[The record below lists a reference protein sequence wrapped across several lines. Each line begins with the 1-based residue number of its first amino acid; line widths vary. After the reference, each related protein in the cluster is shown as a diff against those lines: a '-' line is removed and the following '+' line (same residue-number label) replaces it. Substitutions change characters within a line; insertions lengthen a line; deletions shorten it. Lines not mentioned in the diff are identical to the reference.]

1 MNNLSLRN
9 FDLWNRYLDNKGNI
23 LHGKL
28 YFCYKDSN
36 TVAPIYDS
44 DGTELANPI
53 YTDIYGRTSTQ
64 VFLQSGE
71 DILVYFYKWIGQG
84 AMTEDDPTFWSLQYT
99 SESMNNFSLDFGDF
113 NAAVTVANMDELRK
127 LNPSLIPDSSDN
139 NKIICLLGYNESGDK
154 EPIYYVWDS
163 SSNETDNAGSIIA
176 WNESASGRW
185 IMVDPSYVIDS
196 KHFGIFPHA
205 AFADSTDDTTQIIR
219 LMEYANDNGLHA
231 YFAGGQNARYFNVN
245 NYTINTGISILV
257 NPYTLFKCDGNV
269 IFNTDIEGSKGKI
282 AVIADNEATITIN
295 CSEGYTAW
303 VETNGIV
310 NATDVIHI
318 NSDPYLAMTYTNMTC
333 YITSDCANHNFNNCQ
348 IFANSVINSTNTWKN
363 CTMKESFFTDTGK
376 SIQVFYD
383 CIYPLEYWPTTSDW
397 IYYKNSEG
405 RLVIDF
411 GDMQGRTVDSSCTI
425 TANHWK
431 MSNATLDSPKVNAA
445 AKSITLNDCNGTISL
460 DSLNQEIILKKCSLT
475 SSSVIKGYN
484 IDISDSSVYD
494 VNANLDN
501 GNVNII
507 RSTVAGTVYAGPSG
521 KVKISYSD
529 LTDDTLAVKAYG
541 LDIQNCNITADVQM
555 ILSDDMKICFIN
567 NIINGQ
573 FTFVNTSLSTNTA
586 CVTNGVWTG
595 NTCYNANG
603 LINWNSVKTY
613 FISDDN
619 LHTYSYSNNKEP
631 SKNNVHNYYAVNYSN
646 TGTTSIDNARKITQ
660 SEWYNSSNG
669 TIIYEYFTTIEEG
682 SKQMHVYKYVPRLAR
697 NTKLIADIF
706 AIGIMNINSRTL
718 RIESIP
724 VFSSTDDSNYIGS
737 HGYAGNWYVDVK
749 TSGKPTLN
757 IPVWDA
763 NTGSTVVFSANDLY
777 WDTDVN
783 AYCYCPCYNYDGTYS
798 TSQCGIG
805 ELSYIDFE
813 AESVGSL
820 PLPTFDTADPPSN
833 TKKIRLRCYEIG
845 AV

>member
-1 MNNLSLRN
+1 MSNLSLRN
-9 FDLWNRYLDNKGNI
+9 FDNWNRYLDNKGNI

-44 DGTELANPI
+44 DGTELPNPI
-53 YTDIYGRTSTQ
+53 YTDIYGRTSNQ
-64 VFLQSGE
+64 VFLQSGK
-71 DILVYFYKWIGQG
+71 DILVYFYKWVGQG
-84 AMTEDDPTFWSLQYT
+84 AMTEDDPTYWSLQYT
-99 SESMNNFSLDFGDF
+99 SESMNAFSLEFGDF
-113 NAAVTVANMDELRK
+113 NAAVTVANMDELRN
-127 LNPSLIPDSSDN
+127 LDPSLIPDSADN

-185 IMVDPSYVIDS
+185 VMVNPSYVIDS
-196 KHFGIFPHA
+196 KHFGIFPHS
-205 AFADSTDDTTQIIR
+205 AFADLTDDTTQIIR
-219 LMEYANDNGLHA
+219 LLEYANDKGLHA
-231 YFAGGQNARYFNVN
+231 YFAGGQDARYFNVN
-245 NYTINTGISILV
+245 NYTINTGISLFV

-269 IFNTDIEGSKGKI
+269 IFNSDIEGSTGEI
-282 AVIADNEATITIN
+282 AVIADNEATIVIN

-303 VETNGIV
+303 VGTNGEV

-318 NSDPYLAMTYTNMTC
+318 NSDPSSAMTYTNMTC
-333 YITSDCANHNFNNCQ
+333 YITKDCANHVFNNCQ
-348 IFANSVINSTNTWKN
+348 IFANSVINSTNTWNN
-363 CTMKESFFTDTGK
+363 CTMKESFFTNTGK

-383 CIYPLEYWPTTSDW
+383 CIYPLEDWPTTNVW
-397 IYYKNSEG
+397 IYYKNAEG
-405 RLVIDF
+405 RSVIDF
-411 GDMQGRTVDSSCTI
+411 GDMQGRTVDSNCTI
-425 TANHWK
+425 TANVWE
-431 MSNATLDSPKVNAA
+431 MSNATLDSPVVNVAQ
-445 AKSITLNDCNGTISL
+445 SITLTDCDGTISL
-460 DSLNQEIILKKCSLT
+460 DKLNQEIILKNCNLT
-475 SSSVIKGYN
+475 SNSVIKGYN

-494 VNANLDN
+494 VNANLN
-501 GNVNII
+501 SGNVNII
-507 RSTVAGTVYAGPSG
+507 RSTVKGTVYAGPSG
-521 KVKISYSD
+521 KAKITYSD
-529 LTDDTLAVKAYG
+529 LTDDTLTVKAYG

-555 ILSDDMKICFIN
+555 ILSEDMKINFRN

-573 FTFVNTSLSTNTA
+573 FTFVNTSLGTNTA

-613 FISDDN
+613 FLSDDS

-631 SKNNVHNYYAVNYSN
+631 FKNNVHSYYAVVYSN
-646 TGTTSIDNARKITQ
+646 SGTTSIDNARKLTQ
-660 SEWYNSSNG
+660 SEWYNSSDG

-682 SKQMHVYKYVPRLAR
+682 NSQMHFYKYVPRLAR

-706 AIGIMNINSRTL
+706 AIGTLNINSRTL

-724 VFSSTDDSNYIGS
+724 VFSSTDEANYIGS
-737 HGYAGNWYVDVK
+737 HGYASNWYVDVK
-749 TSGKPTLN
+749 TSGKSTLT

-763 NTGSTVVFSANDLY
+763 NTGATVSFDANDLY
-777 WDTDVN
+777 WDTDIN

-798 TSQCGIG
+798 SSQCGLG
-805 ELSYIDFE
+805 ELSYIDFD

-820 PLPTFDTADPPSN
+820 PLPTFDSGNPPSN
-833 TKKIRLRCYEIG
+833 TKAIRMRCYELA